1 MSQAASSATSI
12 ANGGN
17 ISDVGGGGSNGG
29 AGVSIWVIVGVAG
42 GAVVLGLVVWLAVKK
57 GK

>member
-29 AGVSIWVIVGVAG
+29 GVSLWVIVGIAG
-42 GAVVLGLVVWLAVKK
+42 GAVVLGLVVWFAVKK